1 MFLLLEEG
9 ESGGLRA
16 RQAGLWDRLSVRFR
30 SARLDRGLAGG
41 ASPDANVELAL
52 RARTLMRMSVRRDL
66 ARSVRRIMDGPARP
80 TVASRWS
87 VPVCRDKV
95 TAAREDLGS
104 LVDRLL
110 DPGPVSVRGL
120 AHVSVLLGDGS
131 GPLYNRGNTDDLR
144 ATVRATVEAL
154 DFIAPL

>member
-9 ESGGLRA
+9 ESGLRA
-16 RQAGLWDRLSVRFR
+16 RQAGLWDRLTVRFR
-30 SARLDRGLAGG
+30 SARLDRDLAAG
-41 ASPDANVELAL
+41 ASPDSKVELAL
-52 RARTLMRMSVRRDL
+52 RARTLLRTSVRRDL
-66 ARSVRRIMDGPARP
+66 ARSVRRIMDGSARP

-95 TAAREDLGS
+95 ADAREDLGS

-110 DPGPVSVRGL
+110 DSGPVSVRGL

-131 GPLYNRGNTDDLR
+131 GPLYNRANTDDLR